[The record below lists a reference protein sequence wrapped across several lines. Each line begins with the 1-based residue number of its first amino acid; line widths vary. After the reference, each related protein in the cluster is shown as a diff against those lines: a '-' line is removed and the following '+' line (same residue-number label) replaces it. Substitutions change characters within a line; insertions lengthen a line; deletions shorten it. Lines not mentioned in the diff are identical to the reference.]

1 MATRLAHLSLK
12 EREERARR
20 LSNAYS
26 VRNRKR
32 LIGLGFKGGRHNPET
47 YLKQLRYSNAWNKA
61 NRESLNAA
69 DRRYRAKIKARFGSN
84 SDLHRLMFFAEQREK
99 TNANRKRRA
108 NEAAKEMYRL
118 EKVWALNRDR
128 RHFRTHAKR
137 SPDNTKVDWTLH
149 LSRLPKRQ
157 GAPSTRKNRRRTATA
172 SDY

>member
-12 EREERARR
+12 EREERRRR
-20 LSNAYS
+20 LENACSNKH
-26 VRNRKR
+26 RKR
-32 LIGLGFKGGRHNPET
+32 LIDLGFKGGRTNPET

-61 NRESLNAA
+61 NRASLNAA
-69 DRRYRAKIKARFGSN
+69 DRRYRAKIRERFGSD
-84 SDLHRLMFFAEQREK
+84 SDLHRLMFFAEQHEK

-128 RHFRTHAKR
+128 RHFRTPTKW

-157 GAPSTRKNRRRTATA
+157 SAPSTRKNRRRPTTA
-172 SDY
+172 SR